1 MKQINELFSPN
12 ELSKD
17 QRLLKRS
24 SDNAPRPYKRDKYKP
39 YTPIEKKVFNDYWSL
54 DLIKSEIIEKKYSRV
69 TVLEL
74 KKKIV
79 GYIFQRK
86 IYDENHIINLAIDI
100 PYQHKGYGKFLL
112 MKILEKDSN
121 DTNVFL
127 EVKEANLPA
136 VKLYIDLGFEEVD
149 RKERY
154 YSDGSNAIFML
165 RKNKKY
171 GLV

>member
-1 MKQINELFSPN
+1 MNIRTAELEDLNEIYN
-12 ELSKD
+12 
-17 QRLLKRS
+17 
-24 SDNAPRPYKRDKYKP
+24 
-39 YTPIEKKVFNDYWSL
+39 IEKKVFNDYWSL

-74 KKKIV
+74 KKKII

>member
-1 MKQINELFSPN
+1 MNIRIAELEDINEIYS
-12 ELSKD
+12 
-17 QRLLKRS
+17 
-24 SDNAPRPYKRDKYKP
+24 
-39 YTPIEKKVFNDYWSL
+39 IEKKVFNDYWSL
-54 DLIKSEIIEKKYSRV
+54 DLIKSEIIEEKYSRV

-74 KKKIV
+74 KKKII

-100 PYQHKGYGKFLL
+100 PYQHRGYGKFLL
-112 MKILEKDSN
+112 MKILEKDDN

-149 RKERY
+149 RKEGY

-165 RKNKKY
+165 KKNKKY

>member
-1 MKQINELFSPN
+1 MNIRIAELEDINEIYS
-12 ELSKD
+12 
-17 QRLLKRS
+17 
-24 SDNAPRPYKRDKYKP
+24 
-39 YTPIEKKVFNDYWSL
+39 IEKKVFNDYWSL

-74 KKKIV
+74 KKKII

>member
-1 MKQINELFSPN
+1 MNIRIAELEDLNEIYN
-12 ELSKD
+12 
-17 QRLLKRS
+17 
-24 SDNAPRPYKRDKYKP
+24 
-39 YTPIEKKVFNDYWSL
+39 IVKKVFNYYWSL

-74 KKKIV
+74 KKKII

>member
-1 MKQINELFSPN
+1 M
-12 ELSKD
+12 
-17 QRLLKRS
+17 
-24 SDNAPRPYKRDKYKP
+24 
-39 YTPIEKKVFNDYWSL
+39 
-54 DLIKSEIIEKKYSRV
+54 
-69 TVLEL
+69 LEL
-74 KKKIV
+74 KKKII

>member
-1 MKQINELFSPN
+1 MNIRKAELEDLNEIYN
-12 ELSKD
+12 
-17 QRLLKRS
+17 
-24 SDNAPRPYKRDKYKP
+24 
-39 YTPIEKKVFNDYWSL
+39 IEKKVFNDYWSL

-74 KKKIV
+74 EKKII

>member
-1 MKQINELFSPN
+1 MNIRTAELEDLNEIYN
-12 ELSKD
+12 
-17 QRLLKRS
+17 
-24 SDNAPRPYKRDKYKP
+24 
-39 YTPIEKKVFNDYWSL
+39 IEKKVFNDYWSL
-54 DLIKSEIIEKKYSRV
+54 DLIKTEIIEKKYSRV

-74 KKKIV
+74 KKKII
-79 GYIFQRK
+79 GYLFQRK

>member
-1 MKQINELFSPN
+1 MNIRTAELEDLNEIYN
-12 ELSKD
+12 
-17 QRLLKRS
+17 
-24 SDNAPRPYKRDKYKP
+24 
-39 YTPIEKKVFNDYWSL
+39 IEKKVFNDYWSL

-74 KKKIV
+74 KKKII

-100 PYQHKGYGKFLL
+100 PYQHRGYGKFLL
-112 MKILEKDSN
+112 MKILEKDDN

-149 RKERY
+149 RKEGY

-165 RKNKKY
+165 KKNKKY

>member
-1 MKQINELFSPN
+1 MNIRTAELEDLNEIYN
-12 ELSKD
+12 
-17 QRLLKRS
+17 
-24 SDNAPRPYKRDKYKP
+24 
-39 YTPIEKKVFNDYWSL
+39 IEKKVFNDYWSL
-54 DLIKSEIIEKKYSRV
+54 GLIKSEIIEKKYSMV

-74 KKKIV
+74 KKKII

-149 RKERY
+149 RKEGY

-165 RKNKKY
+165 KKNKKY

>member
-1 MKQINELFSPN
+1 MNIRIAELEDINEIYN
-12 ELSKD
+12 
-17 QRLLKRS
+17 
-24 SDNAPRPYKRDKYKP
+24 
-39 YTPIEKKVFNDYWSL
+39 IEKKVFNDYWSL
-54 DLIKSEIIEKKYSRV
+54 DLIKSEIIEEKYSRV

-74 KKKIV
+74 KKKII

-100 PYQHKGYGKFLL
+100 PYQHRGYGKLLL
-112 MKILEKDSN
+112 MKILEKDDN

-149 RKERY
+149 RKEGY

-165 RKNKKY
+165 KKNKKY

>member
-1 MKQINELFSPN
+1 MNIRTAELEDLNEIYN
-12 ELSKD
+12 
-17 QRLLKRS
+17 
-24 SDNAPRPYKRDKYKP
+24 
-39 YTPIEKKVFNDYWSL
+39 IEKKVFNDYWSL

-149 RKERY
+149 RKEGY

-165 RKNKKY
+165 KKNKKY

>member
-1 MKQINELFSPN
+1 MNIRTAELEDLNEIYN
-12 ELSKD
+12 
-17 QRLLKRS
+17 
-24 SDNAPRPYKRDKYKP
+24 
-39 YTPIEKKVFNDYWSL
+39 IEKKVFNDYWSL

-74 KKKIV
+74 KKKII

-86 IYDENHIINLAIDI
+86 IYDEDHIINLAIDI

>member
-1 MKQINELFSPN
+1 MNIRIAELEDLNEIYN
-12 ELSKD
+12 
-17 QRLLKRS
+17 
-24 SDNAPRPYKRDKYKP
+24 
-39 YTPIEKKVFNDYWSL
+39 IEKKVFNDYWSL
-54 DLIKSEIIEKKYSRV
+54 DLIKSEIVEKKYSRV

-74 KKKIV
+74 KKKII

>member
-1 MKQINELFSPN
+1 MNIRTAELEDLNEIYN
-12 ELSKD
+12 
-17 QRLLKRS
+17 
-24 SDNAPRPYKRDKYKP
+24 
-39 YTPIEKKVFNDYWSL
+39 IEKKVFNDYWSL
-54 DLIKSEIIEKKYSRV
+54 DLIKSEIIEEKYSRV

-74 KKKIV
+74 KKKII

-100 PYQHKGYGKFLL
+100 PYQHRGYGKFLL
-112 MKILEKDSN
+112 MKILEKDDN

-149 RKERY
+149 RKEGY

-165 RKNKKY
+165 KKNKKY

>member
-1 MKQINELFSPN
+1 MNIRIAELEDLNEIYN
-12 ELSKD
+12 
-17 QRLLKRS
+17 
-24 SDNAPRPYKRDKYKP
+24 
-39 YTPIEKKVFNDYWSL
+39 IEKKVFNDYWSL

-74 KKKIV
+74 KKKII

-86 IYDENHIINLAIDI
+86 IYNENHIINLAIDI

>member
-1 MKQINELFSPN
+1 MNIRIAELEDLNEIYN
-12 ELSKD
+12 
-17 QRLLKRS
+17 
-24 SDNAPRPYKRDKYKP
+24 
-39 YTPIEKKVFNDYWSL
+39 IEKKVFNDYWSL

-74 KKKIV
+74 KKKII

>member
-1 MKQINELFSPN
+1 MNIRIAELEDINEIYS
-12 ELSKD
+12 
-17 QRLLKRS
+17 
-24 SDNAPRPYKRDKYKP
+24 
-39 YTPIEKKVFNDYWSL
+39 IEKKVFNDYWSL

-74 KKKIV
+74 KKKII

-100 PYQHKGYGKFLL
+100 PYQHRGYGKLLL
-112 MKILEKDSN
+112 MKILEKDDN

-149 RKERY
+149 RKEGY

-165 RKNKKY
+165 KKNKKY

>member
-1 MKQINELFSPN
+1 MNIRTAELEDLNEIYN
-12 ELSKD
+12 
-17 QRLLKRS
+17 
-24 SDNAPRPYKRDKYKP
+24 
-39 YTPIEKKVFNDYWSL
+39 IEKKVFNDYWSL

-74 KKKIV
+74 KKMII

-86 IYDENHIINLAIDI
+86 LYDENHIINLAIDI

>member
-1 MKQINELFSPN
+1 MGQQKLALKRHLIPIMLNAQ
-12 ELSKD
+12 LSK
-17 QRLLKRS
+17 
-24 SDNAPRPYKRDKYKP
+24 
-39 YTPIEKKVFNDYWSL
+39 
-54 DLIKSEIIEKKYSRV
+54 
-69 TVLEL
+69 
-74 KKKIV
+74 KKKKF
-79 GYIFQRK
+79 YIFQRK

>member
-1 MKQINELFSPN
+1 MNIRIAELEDINEIYS
-12 ELSKD
+12 
-17 QRLLKRS
+17 
-24 SDNAPRPYKRDKYKP
+24 
-39 YTPIEKKVFNDYWSL
+39 IEKKVFNDYWSL

-74 KKKIV
+74 KKKII

-86 IYDENHIINLAIDI
+86 IYDDNHIINLAIDI

-165 RKNKKY
+165 RKNTKY

>member
-1 MKQINELFSPN
+1 MLNLENKIAIVTGCGSQ
-12 ELSKD
+12 KD
-17 QRLLKRS
+17 GWGNGRAIATLLARQGATVIGTDLNIEHANNTK
-24 SDNAPRPYKRDKYKP
+24 DYILKEGKVCEVYKVNMVVYKEVDAFFK
-39 YTPIEKKVFNDYWSL
+39 T
-54 DLIKSEIIEKKYSRV
+54 
-69 TVLEL
+69 
-74 KKKIV
+74 
-79 GYIFQRK
+79 
-86 IYDENHIINLAIDI
+86 
-100 PYQHKGYGKFLL
+100 
-112 MKILEKDSN
+112 ILEKDDN

-165 RKNKKY
+165 KKNKKY

>member
-1 MKQINELFSPN
+1 MNIRLATINDLN
-12 ELSKD
+12 EI
-17 QRLLKRS
+17 
-24 SDNAPRPYKRDKYKP
+24 YY
-39 YTPIEKKVFNDYWSL
+39 IEEKVFNDYWSI
-54 DLIKSEIIEKKYSRV
+54 DLIESELKDQEHSEV
-69 TVLEL
+69 SVLEIN
-74 KKKIV
+74 KKII

-86 IYDENHIINLAIDI
+86 IFDDNHIINLAIDI

-112 MKILEKDSN
+112 MKILEKDKN

-136 VKLYIDLGFEEVD
+136 IKLYIDLGFEEVD
-149 RKERY
+149 RKDRY

-165 RKNKKY
+165 RRNKKY

>member
-1 MKQINELFSPN
+1 MNIRTAELEDLNKIYS
-12 ELSKD
+12 
-17 QRLLKRS
+17 
-24 SDNAPRPYKRDKYKP
+24 
-39 YTPIEKKVFNDYWSL
+39 IEKKVFNDYWSL

-74 KKKIV
+74 KKKII

-100 PYQHKGYGKFLL
+100 PYQHKGYGRFLL

>member
-1 MKQINELFSPN
+1 MNIRIAELEDINEIYN
-12 ELSKD
+12 
-17 QRLLKRS
+17 
-24 SDNAPRPYKRDKYKP
+24 
-39 YTPIEKKVFNDYWSL
+39 IEKVFNDYWSL

-74 KKKIV
+74 KKKII

-100 PYQHKGYGKFLL
+100 PYQHRGYGKFLL
-112 MKILEKDSN
+112 MKILEKDDN

-149 RKERY
+149 RKEGY

-165 RKNKKY
+165 KKNKKY

>member
-1 MKQINELFSPN
+1 MNIRIAELEDINEIYS
-12 ELSKD
+12 
-17 QRLLKRS
+17 
-24 SDNAPRPYKRDKYKP
+24 
-39 YTPIEKKVFNDYWSL
+39 IEKKVFNDYWSL
-54 DLIKSEIIEKKYSRV
+54 DLIKSEIIEEKYSRV

-74 KKKIV
+74 KKKII

-100 PYQHKGYGKFLL
+100 PYQHRGYGKLLL
-112 MKILEKDSN
+112 MKILEKDDN

-149 RKERY
+149 RKEGY

-165 RKNKKY
+165 KKNKKY

>member
-1 MKQINELFSPN
+1 MNIRTPELEDLNEIYN
-12 ELSKD
+12 
-17 QRLLKRS
+17 
-24 SDNAPRPYKRDKYKP
+24 
-39 YTPIEKKVFNDYWSL
+39 IEKKVFNDYWSL

-86 IYDENHIINLAIDI
+86 IFDENHIINLAIDI
-100 PYQHKGYGKFLL
+100 PYQHRGYGKFLL
-112 MKILEKDSN
+112 MKILEKDDN

-127 EVKEANLPA
+127 EVKEANLPD

-149 RKERY
+149 RKEGY

-165 RKNKKY
+165 KKNKKY

>member
-1 MKQINELFSPN
+1 MNIRIADLEDINAIYN
-12 ELSKD
+12 
-17 QRLLKRS
+17 
-24 SDNAPRPYKRDKYKP
+24 
-39 YTPIEKKVFNDYWSL
+39 IEKKVFNDYWSL

-74 KKKIV
+74 KKKII

-86 IYDENHIINLAIDI
+86 IYNENHIINLAIDI

-112 MKILEKDSN
+112 MKILEKESN

-149 RKERY
+149 RKEGY

-165 RKNKKY
+165 KKNKKY

>member
-1 MKQINELFSPN
+1 MNIRIAELEDLNEIYN
-12 ELSKD
+12 
-17 QRLLKRS
+17 
-24 SDNAPRPYKRDKYKP
+24 
-39 YTPIEKKVFNDYWSL
+39 IEKKVFNDYWSL

-74 KKKIV
+74 KKKII

-112 MKILEKDSN
+112 MKILENDSN

>member
-1 MKQINELFSPN
+1 MNIRTAELEDLNEIYN
-12 ELSKD
+12 
-17 QRLLKRS
+17 
-24 SDNAPRPYKRDKYKP
+24 
-39 YTPIEKKVFNDYWSL
+39 IEKKVFNDYWSL

-165 RKNKKY
+165 KKNKKY

>member
-1 MKQINELFSPN
+1 MNIRTAELEDLNEIYN
-12 ELSKD
+12 
-17 QRLLKRS
+17 
-24 SDNAPRPYKRDKYKP
+24 
-39 YTPIEKKVFNDYWSL
+39 IEKKVFNDYWSL

-74 KKKIV
+74 KKKII

-86 IYDENHIINLAIDI
+86 IYYENHIINLAIDI

-127 EVKEANLPA
+127 EVKEANFPA

>member
-1 MKQINELFSPN
+1 MNIRTAELEDLNEIYN
-12 ELSKD
+12 
-17 QRLLKRS
+17 
-24 SDNAPRPYKRDKYKP
+24 
-39 YTPIEKKVFNDYWSL
+39 IEKKVFNDYWSL

-74 KKKIV
+74 EKKII

-86 IYDENHIINLAIDI
+86 IYNENHIINLAIDI

>member
-1 MKQINELFSPN
+1 MNIRAAELDDLNEIYN
-12 ELSKD
+12 
-17 QRLLKRS
+17 
-24 SDNAPRPYKRDKYKP
+24 
-39 YTPIEKKVFNDYWSL
+39 IEKRVFNDYWSI
-54 DLIKSEIIEKKYSRV
+54 DLINSEINEKKYSRV

-74 KKKIV
+74 KKKII
-79 GYIFQRK
+79 GYLFQRK

-112 MKILEKDSN
+112 MKILEEDGN

-136 VKLYIDLGFEEVD
+136 IKLYLDLGFEEVD

-165 RKNKKY
+165 KKNKEY

>member
-1 MKQINELFSPN
+1 MNIRTAELEDLNEIYN
-12 ELSKD
+12 
-17 QRLLKRS
+17 
-24 SDNAPRPYKRDKYKP
+24 
-39 YTPIEKKVFNDYWSL
+39 IEKKVFNDYWSL

-74 KKKIV
+74 KKKII

-112 MKILEKDSN
+112 MKILENDSN

>member
-1 MKQINELFSPN
+1 MNIRAAELEDINEI
-12 ELSKD
+12 
-17 QRLLKRS
+17 
-24 SDNAPRPYKRDKYKP
+24 YI
-39 YTPIEKKVFNDYWSL
+39 IEKKVFNDYWTL

-74 KKKIV
+74 KKKII

-149 RKERY
+149 RKEGY

-165 RKNKKY
+165 KKNKKY

>member
-1 MKQINELFSPN
+1 MNIRIAELEDINEIYS
-12 ELSKD
+12 
-17 QRLLKRS
+17 
-24 SDNAPRPYKRDKYKP
+24 
-39 YTPIEKKVFNDYWSL
+39 IEKKVFNDYWSL

-74 KKKIV
+74 KKKII

-86 IYDENHIINLAIDI
+86 IYNENHIINLAIDI
-100 PYQHKGYGKFLL
+100 PYQHRGYGKFLL
-112 MKILEKDSN
+112 MKILEKDDN

>member
-1 MKQINELFSPN
+1 MNIRLATINDLN
-12 ELSKD
+12 KI
-17 QRLLKRS
+17 
-24 SDNAPRPYKRDKYKP
+24 YY
-39 YTPIEKKVFNDYWSL
+39 IEKKVFNDYWSI
-54 DLIKSEIIEKKYSRV
+54 DLIESELNDQEHSEV
-69 TVLEL
+69 SVLEIN
-74 KKKIV
+74 KKII

-86 IYDENHIINLAIDI
+86 IFDDNHIINLAIDI
-100 PYQHKGYGKFLL
+100 PYQHKGYGRFLL
-112 MKILEKDSN
+112 MKILEKDKN

-136 VKLYIDLGFEEVD
+136 IKLYIDLGFEEVD
-149 RKERY
+149 RKDRY

>member
-1 MKQINELFSPN
+1 MNIRLATINDLN
-12 ELSKD
+12 EI
-17 QRLLKRS
+17 
-24 SDNAPRPYKRDKYKP
+24 YY
-39 YTPIEKKVFNDYWSL
+39 IEEKVFNDYWSI
-54 DLIKSEIIEKKYSRV
+54 DLIESELKDQEYSEV
-69 TVLEL
+69 SVLEIN
-74 KKKIV
+74 KKII

-86 IYDENHIINLAIDI
+86 IFNDNHIINLAIDI

-112 MKILEKDSN
+112 MKILEKDKN

-136 VKLYIDLGFEEVD
+136 IKLYIDLGFEEVD
-149 RKERY
+149 RKDRY

-165 RKNKKY
+165 RRNKKY